1 MKNSK
6 VIVSNESFRLAQ
18 PLVALLQKNSIGFKS
33 IGFEDANGVKCSIQ
47 ESSVAT
53 DSLVWLGSND
63 IGLKEFVAN
72 RSGGAWQDV
81 ELADTMHHHYV
92 ANNRMHLTRDQV
104 ASLIPVLQHFVD
116 TGVLPEGGDHV
127 DKK

>member
-1 MKNSK
+1 MKNSRGF
-6 VIVSNESFRLAQ
+6 EY
-18 PLVALLQKNSIGFKS
+18 QK
-33 IGFEDANGVKCSIQ
+33 FEDANGVECSIQ

-53 DSLVWLGSND
+53 DSLIWLGAND

-72 RSGGAWQDV
+72 RPGGAWQDV
-81 ELADTMHHHYV
+81 ELADTMQHHYV

-104 ASLIPVLQHFVD
+104 ASLIPILQHFVN

-127 DKK
+127 AKE